1 MIVRGLN
8 LKEAFQRGYIPQ
20 SIDELRKMAEKS
32 GGRIELVEHPLPTI
46 PIATDTDVAV
56 SVVGGAKGIGDPL
69 DREPER
75 VLADVINKIFS
86 IGAAREVY
94 GVVINLEKLEI
105 DFQATNKT
113 RAQIKE
119 NRRKKGKVWEGK

>member
-1 MIVRGLN
+1 
-8 LKEAFQRGYIPQ
+8 
-20 SIDELRKMAEKS
+20 MA
-32 GGRIELVEHPLPTI
+32 VN
-46 PIATDTDVAV
+46 
-56 SVVGGAKGIGDPL
+56 VVGGAKGIGDPL

-75 VLADVINKIFS
+75 VLADVINRIFS
-86 IGAAREVY
+86 IGAAKEVY
-94 GVVINLEKLEI
+94 GIVINPEKLEI